1 MARSR
6 WQRTLFAAVAISLA
20 LVVVLVPLLLFW
32 PSSEEIIIDKASWT
46 MPGGGPAHLS
56 YLPLAPKR
64 PLNERWSTRLD
75 GELAGPPAVAGQ
87 RVYASCS
94 NGYLYSLDLENGR
107 PVWRFDAASGI
118 ASMPAVSE
126 EGIFIGTLDGRVH
139 CVGAGGESS
148 WVVEVG
154 GAVVSTPIPEGGR
167 VFFGSSD
174 GSVYCV
180 DAGDGSMIWSFEAEG
195 PVEISPCIY
204 EGQVFGASYEGD
216 LFALDEKDGTLIWT
230 YRSMGVP
237 VVFPSADDGRV
248 FLATEYEL
256 HCADTQ
262 SGKSLWSY
270 SVGPTVISNLA
281 VRGPQLIVV
290 RGGSNAVSDTFSLD
304 VRTGDLL
311 WDAVSGDTTG
321 KTTLFATN
329 EDVYMC
335 GIDFLRAMSTESG
348 APSLESELRGI
359 LPETV
364 TITESYVLA
373 GTDARKVYCLQE

>member
-1 MARSR
+1 M
-6 WQRTLFAAVAISLA
+6 LFIALSITLA

-32 PSSEEIIIDKASWT
+32 PSSEKIVIDEASWT

-56 YLPLAPKR
+56 YLPFAPKTS
-64 PLNERWSTRLD
+64 LHERWSTRLE

-94 NGYLYSLDLENGR
+94 NGFLYSLDLENGR
-107 PVWRFDAASGI
+107 PIWRFDAASGI

-126 EGIFIGTLDGRVH
+126 NGIFIGTLDGRVH
-139 CVGAGGESS
+139 CVDPGGESN
-148 WVVEVG
+148 WEVEVG
-154 GAVVSTPIPEGGR
+154 GAVASTPIPDGDR
-167 VFFGSSD
+167 VFFGSTD

-180 DAGDGSMIWSFEAEG
+180 DAGDGSMVWTFEAEG

-204 EGQVFGASYEGD
+204 EGQVFCASYEGD
-216 LFALDEKDGTLIWT
+216 LFALNEKDGTLIWT
-230 YRSMGVP
+230 YRSQGIPAVYP
-237 VVFPSADDGRV
+237 TADDGRV

-256 HCADTQ
+256 HCADAQ

-270 SVGPTVISNLA
+270 SVGPSVISNLA

-290 RGGSNAVSDTFSLD
+290 RGSRDTIPETVSLD

-311 WDAVSGDTTG
+311 WDAVYGDTTE
-321 KTTLFATN
+321 KTTLYATN

-335 GIDFLRAMSTESG
+335 GIDYLRVLSIESG
-348 APSLESELRGI
+348 APSLESEIQGI
-359 LPETV
+359 LPGTMTV
-364 TITESYVLA
+364 TESCVLA
-373 GTDARKVYCLQE
+373 GTDNRKVYCLEE

>member
-1 MARSR
+1 MARSG
-6 WQRTLFAAVAISLA
+6 WKRTLLAVLAIILA
-20 LVVVLVPLLLFW
+20 LAVVVAPLILFW
-32 PSSEEIIIDKASWT
+32 PSSEEINIDASSWT

-56 YLPLAPKR
+56 YLPFAPKTL
-64 PLNERWSTRLD
+64 LNERWSTRLE

-94 NGYLYSLDLENGR
+94 NGFLYSLDLENGR

-126 EGIFIGTLDGRVH
+126 KGIFIGTLDGRVH
-139 CVGAGGESS
+139 CVGPGGESN
-148 WVVEVG
+148 WVMEVG
-154 GAVVSTPIPEGGR
+154 GAVVSTPIPEGNR
-167 VFFGSSD
+167 IFFGSSD

-180 DAGDGSMIWSFEAEG
+180 DAGDGSLLWSFDAES

-204 EGQVFGASYEGD
+204 EGQVFCASYEGD
-216 LFALDEKDGTLIWT
+216 LFALDEKNGTLKWT
-230 YRSMGVP
+230 YRSLGVP
-237 VVFPSADDGRV
+237 VVFPTADDGRV

-270 SVGPTVISNLA
+270 SVGPMVISNLA

-290 RGGSNAVSDTFSLD
+290 RGGSNAISDTISLD

-321 KTTLFATN
+321 RTTLFATN
-329 EDVYMC
+329 EDIYMC

-348 APSLESELRGI
+348 APSLESELRGV